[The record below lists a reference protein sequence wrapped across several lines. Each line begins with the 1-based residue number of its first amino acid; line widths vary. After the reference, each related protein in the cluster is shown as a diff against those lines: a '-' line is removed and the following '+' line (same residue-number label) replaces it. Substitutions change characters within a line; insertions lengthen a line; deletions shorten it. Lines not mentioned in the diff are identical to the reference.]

1 MAVYEPIFN
10 LALAQALRGANPDW
24 SDEGR
29 QAVFVEDKDVL
40 EARGKRPDILVRDP
54 APLPPVAIEVEIG
67 GRPDGDA
74 IARLGAVTTLDA
86 EPIGT
91 AIGVRAPGDFPAA
104 DYDTAFRALRGGAVV
119 EYALFQQE
127 GDGHVRF
134 PKRGFVRGTAGNIAD
149 LASAAAQPAERIEKA
164 TNRIVVDLRRAANVI
179 RESAGEE
186 RIGGFQERMF
196 RRSAVS
202 FASTTAMLWF
212 NALLTQHR
220 LARWGGGIPD
230 LPFSDPGSLRFECV
244 VGAWRRVLESNWS
257 AVFEPSIELLRSLG
271 DRDPYRINSVLAMLA
286 GAVGAVAGARI
297 GHHVNIAGE
306 LFQRIVDDRKESAA
320 FYTRAP
326 AAEML
331 AALAIR
337 PEQPV
342 EWGDPGFFRKHAL
355 ADLACGTGSLLR
367 AGYLRAEALHRKT
380 PGATRA
386 TLAELHKHA
395 MEAGVVGADIS
406 PIAAHMTSSSLAA
419 AGQGEPYDDTQIAF
433 LAVGAI
439 GGKGSGGQARTGS
452 LELLDANVD
461 TVTDLFGASVAK
473 STGGRRR
480 ADSHSVTVSDASLR
494 WVIMNPPYSRTRRGQ
509 SAFDVAGLTDS
520 ERKACQARWGK
531 LLKNS
536 PANGQ
541 AGMAA
546 SFLYLARRKI
556 RPGGAI
562 GFVLPLTAAFAES
575 WTGMR
580 RMIENDFRDI
590 IAVSTLA
597 GSGTWSDDT
606 GMEEMLLVATRKD
619 RQDGGAVSPILC
631 VTLSGMPDRVGI
643 AGEYANAV
651 RGACAEAAAGPLP
664 IRLGDDRIGN
674 VLPFAPD
681 DGAPWS
687 NVGIGA
693 DGLAYAAIDMGRGK
707 LSHPARAGRGGI
719 ADWPMT
725 TVGEL
730 FAVGP
735 SHHRIG
741 HPAGG
746 DGRGAFRF
754 DPLDAQDA
762 MGPDRALWSASAA
775 RQRRLVV
782 APTHRGGAPKGVG
795 SDAERTAMRDHVG
808 TLFYARNMRWTSQAV
823 LAATVEYP
831 VMGGRSW
838 TALLH
843 GDDDL
848 RKAFALWA
856 NSTPGML
863 VHWTRGQR
871 TQQGRAPGQIGAMK
885 KMPCPD
891 LAQMPGGRLRAA
903 AAAFDGLASRALLPA
918 CQAHRDPVRRDIDAA
933 VLALLAAPPAA
944 ADAVAALR
952 ALWCGEPSVHGGN
965 AAALAALEKAGIDTA
980 ATRCRGRRRRR
991 ETGR

>member
-10 LALAQALRGANPDW
+10 LALARALRGANPDW
-24 SDEGR
+24 SDESR
-29 QAVFVEDKDVL
+29 QAVFVEDKEIL
-40 EARGKRPDILVRDP
+40 EERGKRPDILIRDP

-86 EPIGT
+86 EPIGA
-91 AIGVRAPGDFPAA
+91 AIGVRAPGDFPGA
-104 DYDTAFRALRGGAVV
+104 DYDSAFRALCGGAVV

-127 GDGHVRF
+127 GGAHVRF
-134 PKRGFVRGTAGNIAD
+134 PKRGFIRGTAGAVAD
-149 LASAAAQPAERIEKA
+149 LASAAAQPAERIERV

-179 RESAGEE
+179 RESAGAK
-186 RIGGFQERMF
+186 RIGEFQERLF

-220 LARWGGGIPD
+220 LAGRDGGIPD
-230 LPFSDPGSLRFECV
+230 LPLSDPRSLRFESV
-244 VGAWRRVLESNWS
+244 VGAWKQVLESNWS

-271 DRDPYRINSVLAMLA
+271 DRDPYRINSVLATLA
-286 GAVGAVAGARI
+286 EAVGAVAGARI

-306 LFQRIVDDRKESAA
+306 LFQRIVHDRKESAA

-331 AALAIR
+331 AALVIR

-342 EWGDPGFFRKHAL
+342 EWSDPRFFRGNAL

-380 PGATRA
+380 PGATRK

-406 PIAAHMTSSSLAA
+406 PVAAHMTSSSLAA
-419 AGQGEPYDDTQIAF
+419 VGQGEPYDDTQIAF
-433 LAVGAI
+433 LAVGAV
-439 GGKGSGGQARTGS
+439 GGTGSGGRALTGS
-452 LELLDANVD
+452 LELLDTNVN
-461 TVTDLFGASVAK
+461 TITDLFGASVAK
-473 STGGRRR
+473 STGGKQR
-480 ADSHSVTVSDASLR
+480 ADNRSVTVLDASLR

-509 SAFDVAGLTDS
+509 SAFDVAGLTES

-531 LLKNS
+531 LLKES
-536 PANGQ
+536 PANRH

-546 SFLYLARRKI
+546 SFLYLARRKV
-556 RPGGAI
+556 RPGGVI
-562 GFVLPLTAAFAES
+562 GFVLPLTAAFADS
-575 WTGMR
+575 WTDTR
-580 RMIENDFRDI
+580 RMIENDFCDI

-606 GMEEMLLVATRKD
+606 GMEEMLLVATRK
-619 RQDGGAVSPILC
+619 RGQDAGADSRILC
-631 VTLSGMPDRVGI
+631 VTLSGMPDRLGI
-643 AGEYANAV
+643 AAEYANAV
-651 RGACAEAAAGPLP
+651 RAACAEAAAGPLP
-664 IRLGDDRIGN
+664 VRLGDDRIGN
-674 VLPFAPD
+674 ILPFAPD

-693 DGLAYAAIDMGRGK
+693 DGLAWAAIDMGRGR
-707 LSHPARAGRGGI
+707 LSHPARAERGGI
-719 ADWPMT
+719 ADWPVT

-730 FAVGP
+730 FVVGP
-735 SHHRIG
+735 SHHSIG

-795 SDAERTAMRDHVG
+795 SDAERTSMRDRAG
-808 TLFYARNMRWTSQAV
+808 TLFYARNMRWTSQAL

-831 VMGGRSW
+831 VMGGSSW

-843 GDDDL
+843 EDGDL

-856 NSTPGML
+856 NSLPGML

-871 TQQGRAPGQIGAMK
+871 TQQGRARGQIGVLK

-891 LAQMPGGRLRAA
+891 LARMPAARLRAA
-903 AAAFDGLASRALLPA
+903 ADAFDRLASRALLPA
-918 CQAHRDPVRRDIDAA
+918 CQAHRDPVRHEIDAA
-933 VLALLAAPPAA
+933 ALALLAAPPAA

-965 AAALAALEKAGIDTA
+965 AAALVALETAGIGAA
-980 ATRCRGRRRRR
+980 ATR
-991 ETGR
+991 